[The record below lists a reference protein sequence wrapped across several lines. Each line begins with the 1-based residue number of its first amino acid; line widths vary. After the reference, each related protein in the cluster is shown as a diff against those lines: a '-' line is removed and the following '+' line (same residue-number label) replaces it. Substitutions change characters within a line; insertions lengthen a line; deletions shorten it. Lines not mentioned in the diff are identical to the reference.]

1 MRQRGPFLAFSRWA
15 DVETFLIASGHRSLW
30 QGWMARPP
38 LDTVWWLATTALPVP
53 LDARDAGAFF
63 PALACLVA
71 WRQRLGPLAFKIGTA
86 ADPELRYHNDV
97 FGYVLDLCWQ
107 FMVVLL
113 AGDAQACRWGERVL
127 IAALRGIAG
136 CHNASLGGEGVSSQR
151 THECFVYAVVR
162 VASERHRPEA

>member
-1 MRQRGPFLAFSRWA
+1 M
-15 DVETFLIASGHRSLW
+15 
-30 QGWMARPP
+30 
-38 LDTVWWLATTALPVP
+38 
-53 LDARDAGAFF
+53 
-63 PALACLVA
+63 
-71 WRQRLGPLAFKIGTA
+71 RQRLGPLAFKIGMA

-97 FGYVLDLCWQ
+97 FGYVLDRVWQ